1 MTEQTY
7 QPGTVCTFCGK
18 QYSEH
23 VGLIRMCPGI
33 PTRIANEKYVFI
45 DSGIDTP
52 QRPAPPPPVYCTG
65 CPGTIDMSK
74 QFVVN
79 LAQGKAICPGC
90 DTPVTLPPSTSVFWL
105 PYNLP
110 GIKTHQRVLNVVD
123 DAAAKLKEACKAI
136 TTVAERRAGSDRRTT
151 HYGSADDLMEAIKVI
166 EAWGLNF
173 SLGSALKYIRR
184 AGHKA
189 TSTAV
194 EDLEKAQAYV
204 GFELARLK
212 REQK

>member
-1 MTEQTY
+1 MSDDVTENVTTPNAIVEGKYAYMLKRPCTCGHTQAEHVKID
-7 QPGTVCTFCGK
+7 GTVERAGSCYHCGADGCLEFK
-18 QYSEH
+18 SIHAYNSY
-23 VGLIRMCPGI
+23 P
-33 PTRIANEKYVFI
+33 PI
-45 DSGIDTP
+45 D
-52 QRPAPPPPVYCTG
+52 
-65 CPGTIDMSK
+65 
-74 QFVVN
+74 
-79 LAQGKAICPGC
+79 
-90 DTPVTLPPSTSVFWL
+90 
-105 PYNLP
+105 LP
-110 GIKTHQRVLNVVD
+110 GIKQRVLNVVD
-123 DAAAKLKEACKAI
+123 DAAAKLKEACKAPTT

-151 HYGSADDLMEAIKVI
+151 HYGSADDPYEAIKVI